1 MNARPSYRLAW
12 LYPDLLELYGDSG
25 NMALLRH
32 RCTELGVD
40 LAIERHSVGDR
51 VDLPAYD
58 MVFLGGGSDRE
69 QQIFY
74 ADLISRTHAFTEAIE
89 SDTVVLTI
97 CGGYQLFGT
106 YYENTEGHRIDGM
119 GIFDYH
125 TIGSAPRT
133 VGYLVEEATLD
144 GVKMT
149 LAGFEN
155 HSGLTYG
162 VTSPLASVLK
172 GTGNNREDDTEG
184 VAYRNMIGTYLH
196 GPLLARNPELTDVL
210 ISRMARRRG
219 HDLVLSPRASR
230 FSQEAKNQVLRESG
244 IPVR

>member
-1 MNARPSYRLAW
+1 MTARPSYRLAW

-25 NMALLRH
+25 NITLLRH
-32 RCTELGVD
+32 RCAELDVD
-40 LAIERHSVGDR
+40 LHVDRYSVGDSA
-51 VDLPAYD
+51 DLPSYD

-74 ADLISRTHAFTEAIE
+74 ADLMARKGAFTEAIE
-89 SDTVVLTI
+89 SDAVVLTI
-97 CGGYQLFGT
+97 CGGYQLFGS
-106 YYENTEGHRIDGM
+106 YYQNLDGHQIDGL
-119 GIFDYH
+119 GIFGYH
-125 TIGSAPRT
+125 TIGAAPRT

-144 GVKMT
+144 GATLT

-162 VTSPLASVLK
+162 VDSPLARVLK

-184 VAYRNMIGTYLH
+184 VSYRNLIGTYLH
-196 GPLLARNPELTDVL
+196 GPLLARNPELTDLL

-219 HDLVLSPRASR
+219 HDLVLTPRASR
-230 FSQEAKNQVLRESG
+230 FSQEAKNQVLRELG
-244 IPVR
+244 LDAG